1 LEVEEVQGQL
11 RMVLRAVRAE
21 MLAMRRVS
29 MLMGPVMLG
38 SAVRFGE
45 ERGDAQG
52 VGGRVVCG

>member
-1 LEVEEVQGQL
+1 LEGEEVQGQL

-52 VGGRVVCG
+52 VGG